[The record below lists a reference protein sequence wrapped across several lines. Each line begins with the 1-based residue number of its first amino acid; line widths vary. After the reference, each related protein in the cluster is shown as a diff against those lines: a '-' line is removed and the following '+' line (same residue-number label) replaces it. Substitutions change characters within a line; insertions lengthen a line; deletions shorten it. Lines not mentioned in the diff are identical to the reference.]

1 MRDVTLPKLTFTKWY
16 YWLDRANIENI
27 SFPGIYALAITSEDL
42 TGKEVNLEKVVYIG
56 MSNSKSG
63 IRGRLNQLNRSI
75 NGGSGHSG
83 GNTIRSQLGWYDKW
97 RDGLDLYV
105 AICPV
110 ICDVKKRT
118 LSDLKLMGAVAY
130 MEYEA
135 FSLFK
140 EKKPKIG
147 KPKFNKQ

>member
-1 MRDVTLPKLTFTKWY
+1 MRDVKLPELAFTKWC
-16 YWLDRANIENI
+16 YWPDRANLENI
-27 SFPGIYALAITSEDL
+27 SFPGIYALAITAEDL
-42 TGKEVNLEKVVYIG
+42 TGKEVDFEKVVYIG
-56 MSNSKSG
+56 MSNSQSG
-63 IRGRLNQLNRSI
+63 IRGRLNQLNSSI

-83 GNTIRSQLGWYDKW
+83 GNTIKSQLSCYDKW
-97 RDGLDLYV
+97 QDGLDLYV

-110 ICDVKKRT
+110 IFDVKERT
-118 LSDLKLMGAVAY
+118 EANLKLMGAVTY

-140 EKKPKIG
+140 AQNPKIG